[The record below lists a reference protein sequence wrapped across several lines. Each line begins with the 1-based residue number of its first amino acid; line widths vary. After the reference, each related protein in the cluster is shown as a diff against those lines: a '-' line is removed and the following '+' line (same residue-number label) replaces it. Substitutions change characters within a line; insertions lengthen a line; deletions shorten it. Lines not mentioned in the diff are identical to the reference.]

1 MNPTTPLPPPPSGNR
16 GKQISREK
24 SSSEKLADIA
34 VSSSL
39 HIQAFPSVRFMYT
52 NAVEQ
57 QKKNSEKLF
66 GGIPVSGRQV
76 SRKDV
81 AEAVNVSEDKNES
94 KPLVIVDPQLMTPLE
109 HPELSWFTMRNGIQ
123 TLRF

>member
-1 MNPTTPLPPPPSGNR
+1 
-16 GKQISREK
+16 
-24 SSSEKLADIA
+24 
-34 VSSSL
+34 
-39 HIQAFPSVRFMYT
+39 MYT

-109 HPELSWFTMRNGIQ
+109 HPELSTQENKKPSKDYLSPISG
-123 TLRF
+123 